1 MNSRSSQPLIWSTV
15 FLLTAAL
22 YASALKWGKVTFAFS
37 EKPPERVALVDLTFI
52 EFIEPAPEPVK
63 APTPPAPQPEP
74 TPQPEPSPPPPEPEP
89 VKPPPPPKIEPT
101 PPPKPEPKADPAI
114 LWNER
119 KAKATRE
126 RELKRQRE
134 IAKKRI
140 EEKRRQKLAAQKSAA
155 TKKKIEDAK
164 RRADSARAAAAKR
177 IGSKPF
183 IISHPKP
190 KYPSSAKLAGH
201 QGTVT
206 LSFTVSSSG
215 KVISVRV
222 SKSSGHSSLDNAAV
236 SAIRRW
242 RFKPARNGL
251 GQAIRYQYSLP
262 IPFVLK

>member
-15 FLLTAAL
+15 LLLTAAL

-63 APTPPAPQPEP
+63 ASTPPAPQ
-74 TPQPEPSPPPPEPEP
+74 PSPPPPEPEP
-89 VKPPPPPKIEPT
+89 VEPPPPPKIDPT

-114 LWNER
+114 LRNER

-155 TKKKIEDAK
+155 AKKKIEDAK

-177 IGSKPF
+177 IGSKPS
-183 IISHPKP
+183 IISRPKP
-190 KYPSSAKLAGH
+190 KYPSSAKRAGH

-215 KVISVRV
+215 KVTSVRV

-251 GQAIRYQYSLP
+251 GQATRYQYSLP
-262 IPFVLK
+262 IPFILK

>member
-15 FLLTAAL
+15 LLLTAAL
-22 YASALKWGKVTFAFS
+22 YASALKWGKVTFVFS
-37 EKPPERVALVDLTFI
+37 EKPPERVALVDLTYI

-63 APTPPAPQPEP
+63 ASTPPAPQ
-74 TPQPEPSPPPPEPEP
+74 PSPPPPEPEP
-89 VKPPPPPKIEPT
+89 VEPPPPPKIDPT

-114 LWNER
+114 LRNER

-155 TKKKIEDAK
+155 AKKKIEDAK

-177 IGSKPF
+177 IGSKPS
-183 IISHPKP
+183 IISRPKP
-190 KYPSSAKLAGH
+190 KYPSSAKRAGH

-215 KVISVRV
+215 KVTSVRV

-251 GQAIRYQYSLP
+251 GQATRYQYSLP
-262 IPFVLK
+262 IPFILK